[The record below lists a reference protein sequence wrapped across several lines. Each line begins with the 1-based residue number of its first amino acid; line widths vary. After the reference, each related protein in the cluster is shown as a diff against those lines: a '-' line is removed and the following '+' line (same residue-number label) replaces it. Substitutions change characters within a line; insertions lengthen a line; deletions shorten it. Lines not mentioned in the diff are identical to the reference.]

1 MLFVQLK
8 ILGLDRIS
16 FPPQIIVKRLSAI
29 GFVQNVRIDLKEK
42 TISFEYGSYRDRDSA
57 VCELRKMGLICNTM
71 GTGQKG
77 SQKRTSENHL

>member
-16 FPPQIIVKRLSAI
+16 YPPQIIVKRLNAI

-42 TISFEYGSYRDRDSA
+42 TISFEYGSHRDRDSA
-57 VCELRKMGLICNTM
+57 MCELRKMGLICNPM
-71 GTGQKG
+71 GIGQKG
-77 SQKRTSENHL
+77 SQKRTSENHV